1 MIGQS
6 ALKNN
11 SPMVAGCCTQRLPT
25 DGAAPRKAK
34 SMAQQRLHAIA
45 AARRECGRARLDGLC
60 AASSPPAPAVR
71 LGADYWGGDRQR
83 CGRGRATKL
92 ALRSCGSGG
101 MLLGD
106 ARAGGRR

>member
-1 MIGQS
+1 MIGKRTKK
-6 ALKNN
+6 KNMAKTIARN
-11 SPMVAGCCTQRLPT
+11 
-25 DGAAPRKAK
+25 AASRRGSPRKAK

-45 AARRECGRARLDGLC
+45 AARRECGRNRLDGLC
-60 AASSPPAPAVR
+60 AASSPPAPAAR
-71 LGADYWGGDRQR
+71 LGYWGGDRQR

-106 ARAGGRR
+106 ARVGGRR